1 MTKSLNWVFMYPSQ
15 PLNKCKMFPFYYD
28 FLLFLTF
35 AEILSKTYEKPVP
48 FWSRYFFN
56 KYVTPGSPPRKM
68 LETTPGP
75 VKMTPGP
82 TTPVDKVDSE
92 CKCVVF
98 FCFFFLTILQCAQ
111 FLI

>member
-1 MTKSLNWVFMYPSQ
+1 MIF
-15 PLNKCKMFPFYYD
+15 
-28 FLLFLTF
+28 LFLAF
-35 AEILSKTYEKPVP
+35 AEVLSKTYEKPVP
-48 FWSRYFFN
+48 FRSRYFFH

-92 CKCVVF
+92 CKCVV
-98 FCFFFLTILQCAQ
+98 I
-111 FLI
+111 III